1 MSNTAYLITKGNYS
15 DYRVCAVFSTR
26 QLAEAALPAY
36 KEQSDYE
43 EARVEKAPLDPEFP
57 TIPEGFHPFNVSRV
71 RDRAGALWAY
81 ESALYELYASEPYDD
96 GYGLRTGVLARDR
109 DHALK
114 IAAERFAQ
122 YDAIQAG
129 IA

>member
-1 MSNTAYLITKGNYS
+1 MSKTAYLITKGRYS

-36 KEQSDYE
+36 REQSDYE
-43 EARVEKAPLDPEFP
+43 EVRVEAARLDPQFP
-57 TIPEGFHPFNVSRV
+57 TIPEGLHPFGVSRFK
-71 RDRAGALWAY
+71 DRQGALWVE
-81 ESALYELYASEPYDD
+81 ESALYELYPSEPFDD
-96 GYGLRTGVLARDR
+96 GDALRTGVLARNK
-109 DHALK
+109 DHAIK